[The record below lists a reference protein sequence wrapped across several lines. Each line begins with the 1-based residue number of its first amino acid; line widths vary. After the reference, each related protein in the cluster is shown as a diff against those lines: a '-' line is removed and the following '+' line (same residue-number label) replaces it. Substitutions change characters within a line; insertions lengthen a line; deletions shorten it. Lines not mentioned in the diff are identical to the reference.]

1 MTKLNVA
8 IADDNERVLNMLDE
22 VLTADGEIN
31 VVGKAKNGEQAYEM
45 ILSQNPDV
53 VLLDLVMPG
62 IDGLGVMDKIHT
74 EGKTDHIPSFIIISG
89 IQNES
94 VAENAMSAGAT
105 YYIMKPFDNMTLL
118 NRVKQLGR
126 KGYAGKKQN
135 FASSEAQLKEPG
147 FVYGGQSRSLEQYVT
162 NMIHEI
168 GVPAHIKGYQYLR
181 DAIMMCVN
189 DMELLNSITKVLY
202 PEIAKKY
209 ETTPSRVER
218 ALRHAIEVAWSRGKM
233 DTIYALFGYTINHGK
248 GKPTN
253 SEFIALIADKI
264 RLELNLIQR

>member
-1 MTKLNVA
+1 MAKLNVA
-8 IADDNERVLNMLDE
+8 IADDNEKVLTILDE
-22 VLTADGEIN
+22 LLTSDGEIN

-45 ILSQNPDV
+45 IKTQNPDV

-62 IDGLGVMDKIHT
+62 IDGLGVMDKVYT
-74 EGKTDHIPSFIIISG
+74 ENTDGKIPAFIVLSAIRS
-89 IQNES
+89 ES
-94 VAENAMSAGAT
+94 VAENAMMSGAA
-105 YYIMKPFDNMTLL
+105 YYIMKPFDNNTII
-118 NRVKQLGR
+118 NRVKQLGGIGCR
-126 KGYAGKKQN
+126 RNDYHPSGSVQNTESIPTISGKN
-135 FASSEAQLKEPG
+135 
-147 FVYGGQSRSLEQYVT
+147 LEQYVT
-162 NMIHEI
+162 NVIHEI

-181 DAIMMCVN
+181 DAILLCVN

-264 RLELNLIQR
+264 RLELDLIQK

>member
-8 IADDNERVLNMLDE
+8 IVDDNESMLNMLDE
-22 VLTADGEIN
+22 LLKKDEEIS
-31 VVGKAKNGEQAYEM
+31 VVGKAKDGERAYQ
-45 ILSQNPDV
+45 IIQSQNPDV

-62 IDGLGVMDKIHT
+62 IDGLGVMDKVYAEKKT
-74 EGKTDHIPSFIIISG
+74 GKIPAFIIISA
-89 IQNES
+89 IHNES
-94 VAENAMSAGAT
+94 IAENAMRSGAM
-105 YYIMKPFDNMTLL
+105 YYIMKPFDNNTIL
-118 NRVKQLGR
+118 NRIKQLGR
-126 KGYAGKKQN
+126 GQESYRAVPDSIRPVPQASAAQGKN
-135 FASSEAQLKEPG
+135 
-147 FVYGGQSRSLEQYVT
+147 LEQYVT
-162 NMIHEI
+162 SVIHEI

-181 DAIMMCVN
+181 DAIILCVN
-189 DMELLNSITKVLY
+189 DMELLNSITKILY

-264 RLELNLIQR
+264 RLELDMVQK